1 MFLLFPVIIVG
12 MALETLSIGMVI
24 PALGI
29 LIQESYFDRF
39 PFLVPVFEV
48 LGDPTHAELI
58 TLGLLGLA
66 LTFSLKNGFLI
77 FQVMCQGT
85 FVYGAQREIA
95 VQLFKNYLD
104 RSYRFHLEVNSSALI
119 RNLTTE
125 VNTFCSYFL
134 MPALNLLSELLVV
147 LAILGFILWIEPAGT
162 ICLGIALASIAYLFF
177 RCTNKLVG
185 AWGKERLH
193 AEEAKIK
200 YLQQGFG
207 GIKEIIMSGRMPFF
221 VQRFHHPNRLSGLMF
236 KREYIFQYLPKQGVE
251 VLAIFGLTGMCL
263 YLLNEKKTSLEIMHM
278 LGVMATAGFRLIPS
292 FSRILTNLQSMRFG
306 WASVDV
312 LSKEFSAG
320 SDAHT
325 VVHANSTNEPVPFKE
340 GISLHDICFSY
351 SNDPSTQILHKVN
364 LDICKGQSVG
374 LIGESGSGK
383 TTLANLILGLISPSS
398 GNLAADDKLIDE
410 SNLLEWRSLL
420 GYVPQ
425 EVYLMDDTLMRN
437 VAFGLNDE
445 EIDEGRVIE
454 VLKMARLENF
464 LDNNSDGLEMML
476 GERGA
481 RISGGQKQRVGI
493 ARALYHDPAILVFDE
508 STSSLDSRTEREIL
522 QTLQPLKGNKTFI
535 IIAHRETALEGC
547 DRIYR
552 IEDGNLSRV
561 K

>member
-1 MFLLFPVIIVG
+1 MSLLIPVLLIG
-12 MALETLSIGMVI
+12 MALETLSVGMVI

-39 PFLVPVFEV
+39 PSLVPVFEV
-48 LGDPTHAELI
+48 LGNPTHADLI

-66 LTFSLKNGFLI
+66 LTFALKNGFLI

-85 FVYGAQREIA
+85 FVYGVQREIA
-95 VQLFKNYLD
+95 VRLFKDYLD
-104 RSYRFHLEVNSSALI
+104 RSYRFHLGVNSSALI

-134 MPALNLLSELLVV
+134 MPALNLLSEVLVV
-147 LAILGFILWIEPAGT
+147 LAILSFILWIEPAGT
-162 ICLGIALASIAYLFF
+162 ICLGIALASITYLFF
-177 RCTNKLVG
+177 RSTNKLVG

-207 GIKEIIMSGRMPFF
+207 GIKEIIMSGRVPFF
-221 VQRFHHPNRLSGLMF
+221 VGRFHHPNRVSGLMF

-263 YLLNEKKTSLEIMHM
+263 YLLNENKTSLEIMHI

-320 SDAHT
+320 SDAHS
-325 VVHANSTNEPVPFKE
+325 VKHANSDNKRMPFRE
-340 GISLHDICFSY
+340 GISLRDICFSY
-351 SNDPSTQILHKVN
+351 SNDSSTLILNNVN
-364 LDICKGQSVG
+364 LDIRKGQSVG

-398 GNLAADDKLIDE
+398 GNLVVDDELIDE
-410 SNLLEWRSLL
+410 TNLLGWRSLL

-445 EIDEGRVIE
+445 EIDEGRVVD

-464 LDNNSDGLEMML
+464 LENNSDGLQMML
-476 GERGA
+476 GERGV

-493 ARALYHDPAILVFDE
+493 ARALYHDPEILVLDE
-508 STSSLDSRTEREIL
+508 ATSALDNHTEAEILNTLKPLIGQKTILIITHRHSSLLDCTNVYEMR
-522 QTLQPLKGNKTFI
+522 
-535 IIAHRETALEGC
+535 
-547 DRIYR
+547 
-552 IEDGNLSRV
+552 DGRLIT
-561 K
+561 

>member
-48 LGDPTHAELI
+48 LGEPTHAELI

-134 MPALNLLSELLVV
+134 MPALNLLSEILVV

-398 GNLAADDKLIDE
+398 GNLAADDQLIDE

>member
-134 MPALNLLSELLVV
+134 MPALNLLSEILVV